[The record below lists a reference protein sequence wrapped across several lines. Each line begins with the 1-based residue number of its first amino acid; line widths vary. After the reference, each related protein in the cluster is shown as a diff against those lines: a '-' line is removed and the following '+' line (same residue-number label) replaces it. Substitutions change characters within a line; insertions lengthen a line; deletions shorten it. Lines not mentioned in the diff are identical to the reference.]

1 MEKKKTIIGKMIR
14 NNIMHKRIV
23 EKRLESTGVFQ
34 GQHRILMELSALK
47 YDSQKDIAKTMNIS
61 TATITV
67 ALKKLEK
74 SGFIKRN
81 TDDLDNRL
89 NKIEITDKGMEA
101 VDKSREIF
109 KKLDNEVLY
118 GFTEDE
124 VDNLLNYLDRIE
136 NNLKNIEGGRVS
148 EL

>member
-124 VDNLLNYLDRIE
+124 MDNLLNYLDRIE
-136 NNLKNIEGGRVS
+136 NNLKDIEGGRVS

>member
-1 MEKKKTIIGKMIR
+1 MEKKKTIIGKMIK

-23 EKRLESTGVFQ
+23 EKRLEKTGVFQ

-47 YDSQKDIAKTMNIS
+47 YDSQKDIAKAMNIS

-74 SGFIKRN
+74 GGFIKRN
-81 TDDLDNRL
+81 IDDFDNRL
-89 NKIEITDKGMEA
+89 NKIEITEKGMEA
-101 VDKSREIF
+101 VDSSREIF
-109 KKLDNEVLY
+109 KKLDNEVLA
-118 GFTEDE
+118 GFSEE
-124 VDNLLNYLDRIE
+124 EMDNLLNYLEKIE
-136 NNLKNIEGGRVS
+136 SNLKNIEGGKFS